1 MKFIH
6 FADAHLD
13 SPFRGLS
20 FLPSKEFNQIYQAAD
35 QSLTRIV
42 DLALAEKVDLVLIAG
57 DTFDSAKPSP
67 RSQLFFAQQIKRL
80 TDAQIQVV
88 MIFGNHDHMRRED
101 LLVNQSPYFK
111 LLGANEAV
119 EKATFKTKDNFNYD
133 VVGFSYLNN
142 HITEDKI
149 PDFPG
154 KEHNYTFGLMHAQ
167 EKEADSRKNVYAP
180 FTVSEVQALN
190 YDYFAL
196 GHIHARRN
204 LSEKPWI
211 VYSGNIQGRHIN
223 EMGAKGCY
231 LGVIDENT
239 KKTSIE
245 FKTTSPILWQGVQVE
260 LDTQISKADLQNEI
274 IASLNNA
281 KQKTYFSLTTAG
293 AQFMTDEEQELVQ
306 DTDFWQNISQ
316 NLPFDSQ
323 LVDVRLK
330 ISSNLE
336 LNENDQ
342 QAFEQAKAEIFENDE
357 FDKIVSDWKKK
368 DPIAAQLTEDPAFI
382 KAVKQLTEVKLMGK
396 LKGITDET
404 ETN

>member
-119 EKATFKTKDNFNYD
+119 EKATFKTKDNFDYD

-245 FKTTSPILWQGVQVE
+245 FKTTGPILWQGVQVE

-396 LKGITDET
+396 LKGINDET

>member
-6 FADAHLD
+6 FADVHLD

-35 QSLTRIV
+35 QSLIRIV

-67 RSQLFFAQQIKRL
+67 RSQLFFAEQIKRL

-111 LLGANEAV
+111 LLGADEVV
-119 EKATFKTKDNFNYD
+119 EKASFKTKDNFNYD
-133 VVGFSYLNN
+133 IVGFSYLNN

-149 PDFPG
+149 PDFPEKG
-154 KEHNYTFGLMHAQ
+154 QNYTFGLMHAQ
-167 EKEADSRKNVYAP
+167 EKETDSRKNVYAP
-180 FTVSEVQALN
+180 FTVAEVQALN

-211 VYSGNIQGRHIN
+211 VYSGNIQGRHIS

-231 LGVIDENT
+231 LGVIDEST
-239 KKTSIE
+239 KKISIE
-245 FKTTSPILWQGVQVE
+245 FKATGPILWQGVQVE
-260 LDTQISKADLQNEI
+260 LDAQISKADLQNRI

-281 KQKTYFSLTTAG
+281 EQKTYFSLTIAG
-293 AQFMTDEEQELVQ
+293 AQFMTEEEQELIQ

-316 NLPFDSQ
+316 NLSFDSQ

-342 QAFEQAKAEIFENDE
+342 QAFEQAKSEIFKNDE
-357 FDKIVSDWKKK
+357 FDQIVSDWKKK
-368 DPIAAQLTEDPAFI
+368 DPLSAQLAEDPAFI
-382 KAVKQLTEVKLMGK
+382 DAVKQLTEVKLMGK

>member
-119 EKATFKTKDNFNYD
+119 EKATFKTKDNFDYD

-245 FKTTSPILWQGVQVE
+245 FKTTGPILWQGVQVE

>member
-245 FKTTSPILWQGVQVE
+245 FKTTGPILWQGVQVE
-260 LDTQISKADLQNEI
+260 LDTQISKANLQNEI

-330 ISSNLE
+330 TSSNLE

>member
-111 LLGANEAV
+111 LIGANEAV

-245 FKTTSPILWQGVQVE
+245 FKTTGPILWQGVQVE

-274 IASLNNA
+274 IASQNNA
-281 KQKTYFSLTTAG
+281 TQKTYFSLTTAG

>member
-245 FKTTSPILWQGVQVE
+245 FKTTGPILWQGVQFE

-281 KQKTYFSLTTAG
+281 KQKTYFSLTIAG

-336 LNENDQ
+336 LNKNDQ

-368 DPIAAQLTEDPAFI
+368 GPIAAQLTEDPAFI

>member
-245 FKTTSPILWQGVQVE
+245 FKTTGPILWQGVQVE

-368 DPIAAQLTEDPAFI
+368 DPIAAQLTEDPAFTE
-382 KAVKQLTEVKLMGK
+382 AVKQLTEVKLMGK

>member
-35 QSLTRIV
+35 QSLIRIV

-67 RSQLFFAQQIKRL
+67 RSQLFFAEQIKRL

-111 LLGANEAV
+111 LLGADEVV
-119 EKATFKTKDNFNYD
+119 EKASFKTKDNFNYD
-133 VVGFSYLNN
+133 IVGFSYLNN

-149 PDFPG
+149 PDFPEKG
-154 KEHNYTFGLMHAQ
+154 QNYTFGLMHAQ
-167 EKEADSRKNVYAP
+167 EKETDSRKNVYAP
-180 FTVSEVQALN
+180 FTVAEVQALN

-223 EMGAKGCY
+223 EMGVKGCY
-231 LGVIDENT
+231 LGVIDEST

-245 FKTTSPILWQGVQVE
+245 FKATGPILWQGVQVE
-260 LDTQISKADLQNEI
+260 LDAQISKADLQNRI

-281 KQKTYFSLTTAG
+281 EQKTYFSLTIAG
-293 AQFMTDEEQELVQ
+293 AQFMTEEEQELIQ

-316 NLPFDSQ
+316 NLSFDSQ

-342 QAFEQAKAEIFENDE
+342 QAFEQAKSEIFKNDE
-357 FDKIVSDWKKK
+357 FDQIVSDWKKK
-368 DPIAAQLTEDPAFI
+368 DPLSAQLAEDPAFI
-382 KAVKQLTEVKLMGK
+382 DAVKQLTEVKLMGK

>member
-67 RSQLFFAQQIKRL
+67 RTQLFFAQQIKRL

-111 LLGANEAV
+111 LIGANEAV

-245 FKTTSPILWQGVQVE
+245 FKTTGPILWQGVQVE

>member
-245 FKTTSPILWQGVQVE
+245 FKTTGPILWQGVQVE

-342 QAFEQAKAEIFENDE
+342 QAFEQAKAEIFGNDE

>member
-245 FKTTSPILWQGVQVE
+245 FKTTGPILWQGIQVE

>member
-42 DLALAEKVDLVLIAG
+42 DLALAEKIDLVLIAG

-142 HITEDKI
+142 HITED
-149 PDFPG
+149 
-154 KEHNYTFGLMHAQ
+154 
-167 EKEADSRKNVYAP
+167 
-180 FTVSEVQALN
+180 
-190 YDYFAL
+190 
-196 GHIHARRN
+196 
-204 LSEKPWI
+204 
-211 VYSGNIQGRHIN
+211 
-223 EMGAKGCY
+223 
-231 LGVIDENT
+231 
-239 KKTSIE
+239 
-245 FKTTSPILWQGVQVE
+245 
-260 LDTQISKADLQNEI
+260 
-274 IASLNNA
+274 
-281 KQKTYFSLTTAG
+281 
-293 AQFMTDEEQELVQ
+293 
-306 DTDFWQNISQ
+306 
-316 NLPFDSQ
+316 
-323 LVDVRLK
+323 LK
-330 ISSNLE
+330 
-336 LNENDQ
+336 
-342 QAFEQAKAEIFENDE
+342 
-357 FDKIVSDWKKK
+357 
-368 DPIAAQLTEDPAFI
+368 
-382 KAVKQLTEVKLMGK
+382 
-396 LKGITDET
+396 
-404 ETN
+404 

>member
-190 YDYFAL
+190 YNYFAL

-245 FKTTSPILWQGVQVE
+245 FKTTGPILWQGVQVE

-281 KQKTYFSLTTAG
+281 KQKTYFSLTIAG

>member
-245 FKTTSPILWQGVQVE
+245 FKTTGPILWQGVQVE

-382 KAVKQLTEVKLMGK
+382 KAVKQLTEVKLMGR

>member
-35 QSLTRIV
+35 QSLIRIV

-67 RSQLFFAQQIKRL
+67 RSQLFFAEQIKRL

-111 LLGANEAV
+111 LLGADEVV
-119 EKATFKTKDNFNYD
+119 EKASFKTKDNFNYD

-149 PDFPG
+149 PDFPEKG
-154 KEHNYTFGLMHAQ
+154 QNYTFGLMHAQ
-167 EKEADSRKNVYAP
+167 EKETDSRKNVYAP
-180 FTVSEVQALN
+180 FTVAEVQALN

-231 LGVIDENT
+231 LGVIDEST

-245 FKTTSPILWQGVQVE
+245 FKATGPILWQGVQVE
-260 LDTQISKADLQNEI
+260 LDAPISKADLHNRI

-281 KQKTYFSLTTAG
+281 EQKTYFSLTIAG
-293 AQFMTDEEQELVQ
+293 AQFMTEEEQELIQ

-316 NLPFDSQ
+316 NLSFDLQ

-342 QAFEQAKAEIFENDE
+342 QAFEQAKSEIFKNDE
-357 FDKIVSDWKKK
+357 FDQIVSDWKKK
-368 DPIAAQLTEDPAFI
+368 DPLSAQLAEDPAFI
-382 KAVKQLTEVKLMGK
+382 DAVKQLTEVKLMGK